1 MKVIFIGTPQIAA
14 DYLKS
19 LFTHV
24 EISLVITQ
32 KPKAQGRGLKVLE
45 TPVSKVAKDLQL
57 ELLEVDDI
65 NHLEVVEKIKNS
77 GAKLAIV
84 IAFGQIIRQATR
96 ESLAEG
102 FINLHFS
109 LLPALRGAD
118 PVAAAIRNGLSQ
130 TGVSVFKISEG
141 IDDGDIY
148 VSKKID
154 IDVKETTSSLFEKL
168 KQVGQTALLEALAS
182 IKNGVKPTPQQGE
195 VSYAA
200 KTSKADYQIPWDKPQ
215 QEIER
220 LIRSGMNSKL
230 AWTLLEEQI
239 IKIGEATIT
248 NRPDF
253 GVVGSIKIENGVTVQ
268 TGDGVLEILTVIPAG
283 KAIMN
288 ASQWARG
295 LKITS
300 LKFR

>member
-154 IDVKETTSSLFEKL
+154 IDSKETTYSLFEKL
-168 KQVGQTALLEALAS
+168 KPLGQTALLEALAS

-295 LKITS
+295 LMITS

>member
-154 IDVKETTSSLFEKL
+154 IDSKETTYSLFEKL
-168 KQVGQTALLEALAS
+168 KPLGQTALLEALAS

>member
-14 DYLKS
+14 DYLKL
-19 LFTHV
+19 LFTNI

-32 KPKAQGRGLKVLE
+32 KPKARGRGLKVSE
-45 TPVSKVAKDLQL
+45 TPVSKVAQDLQL
-57 ELLEVDDI
+57 EVLEVDDI
-65 NHLEVVEKIKNS
+65 NHWEVVEKIKNS

-84 IAFGQIIRQATR
+84 IAFGQIISQATR

-118 PVAAAIRNGLSQ
+118 PVAAAIRNGMSQ
-130 TGVSVFKISEG
+130 TGVTVFKISEG

-168 KQVGQTALLEALAS
+168 KPLGQTALLEALAS
-182 IKNGVKPTPQQGE
+182 IKNGVKPAPQQGE

-200 KTSKADYQIPWDKPQ
+200 KTSKADYQIPWDKSQ

-230 AWTLLEEQI
+230 AWTLLEDQI
-239 IKIGEATIT
+239 IKISEATVT

-253 GVVGSIKIENGVTVQ
+253 GVVGNIKIENGVIVQ
-268 TGDGVLEILTVIPAG
+268 TGDGVLEIITVIPAG
-283 KAIMN
+283 KSLMS
-288 ASQWARG
+288 ASEWARG
-295 LKITS
+295 LKMTS
-300 LKFR
+300 LNFR

>member
-1 MKVIFIGTPQIAA
+1 MKVIFIGTAQIAA

-154 IDVKETTSSLFEKL
+154 IDSKETTYSLFEKL
-168 KQVGQTALLEALAS
+168 KPLGQTALLEALAS

>member
-19 LFTHV
+19 LSNHI

-154 IDVKETTSSLFEKL
+154 IDSKETTYSLFEKL
-168 KQVGQTALLEALAS
+168 KPLGQTALLEALAS

>member
-14 DYLKS
+14 DYLQS

-154 IDVKETTSSLFEKL
+154 IDSKETTYSLFEKL
-168 KQVGQTALLEALAS
+168 KPLGQTALLEALAS
-182 IKNGVKPTPQQGE
+182 IKNGVEPTPQQGE

>member
-1 MKVIFIGTPQIAA
+1 MKVIFIGTAQIAA

-154 IDVKETTSSLFEKL
+154 IDSKETTYSLFEKL
-168 KQVGQTALLEALAS
+168 KPLGQTALLEALAS

-215 QEIER
+215 PEIER
-220 LIRSGMNSKL
+220 LIRSGINSKL
-230 AWTLLEEQI
+230 AWTLLEDQI